1 MNIPDEI
8 PDPEYYKNVGEYIT
22 DRLQVADRPLS
33 PSALADEYECGN
45 VHARKTLSKLADT
58 GDVERVSRGQYVAAD
73 NSRRTTGDTLQLQAD
88 NTNDEATTD
97 QRETTQSR
105 KSTAELYQRQYNQYN
120 QSGDD
125 TNVEVTTDQQAT
137 SMPRLP
143 MEPKT
148 LLVLIVIV
156 LVLWASY
163 RRMSGS
169 GSGSESNSQED
180 QPNTQQTESDSS
192 ADTQGGLIQ

>member
-1 MNIPDEI
+1 MNAPDEI

-33 PSALADEYECGN
+33 PSALADEYDCGN
-45 VHARKTLSKLADT
+45 VHARKTLSELADT

-105 KSTAELYQRQYNQYN
+105 KSTAELYQRQYEQT
-120 QSGDD
+120 GDD

-137 SMPRLP
+137 SVSRLP

-148 LLVLIVIV
+148 LLVLIVIS

-169 GSGSESNSQED
+169 ESESNSQDD
-180 QPNTQQTESDSS
+180 QQSESNSESS
-192 ADTQGGLIQ
+192 PDTQGGLIQ